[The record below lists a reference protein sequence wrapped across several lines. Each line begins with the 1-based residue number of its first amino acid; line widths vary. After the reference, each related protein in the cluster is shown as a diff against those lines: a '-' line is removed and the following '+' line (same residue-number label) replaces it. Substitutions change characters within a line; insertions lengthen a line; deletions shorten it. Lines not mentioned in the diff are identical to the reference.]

1 MTGSSTAALLILE
14 GPWWTPEQK
23 PKRPSVLPF
32 FEGME
37 NYRGDFNIY
46 YSNFYEKNGF
56 VRALRDDLTH
66 TREGRLFLYVAAHG
80 YQRMFAGLASKRG
93 MQLSTLL
100 RELKNAANYSNIEGI
115 VLGSCTVGSNVEEFM
130 GTVKSSKIVW
140 MFGYTC
146 EIDWMT
152 STLIDLSIFEQMM
165 GLEKSLLRNR
175 QQILERFARAL
186 RRFDQDYLICSE
198 GDAPVRLADAITLV
212 IQPRGRGKRPE
223 DATTL
228 LQERLGWSRE
238 GP

>member
-1 MTGSSTAALLILE
+1 VTGSSAAALLVLE

-56 VRALRDDLTH
+56 IRALRDDLTH

-80 YQRMFAGLASKRG
+80 YQRMFGGLASKRG

-100 RELKNAANYSNIEGI
+100 RELKNAANYSNIEGV

-130 GTVKSSKIVW
+130 NTIKSSKIVW

-152 STLIDLSIFEQMM
+152 STLIDLSVFEQMM
-165 GLEKSLLRNR
+165 GLEKGLLRNR
-175 QQILERFARAL
+175 QQILDRFARAL
-186 RRFDQDYLICSE
+186 RRFDQDYPICSE
-198 GDAPVRLADAITLV
+198 GASPVRLADAITLV
-212 IQPRGRGKRPE
+212 IQPRGRGRRPE
-223 DATTL
+223 DATSM

-238 GP
+238 GG

>member
-1 MTGSSTAALLILE
+1 
-14 GPWWTPEQK
+14 
-23 PKRPSVLPF
+23 
-32 FEGME
+32 ME

-56 VRALRDDLTH
+56 IRALRDDLTH

-100 RELKNAANYSNIEGI
+100 RELKNAANYSNIEGV

-130 GTVKSSKIVW
+130 STIKSSKIVW

-152 STLIDLSIFEQMM
+152 STLIDLSVFEQMM

-175 QQILERFARAL
+175 QQILDRFARAL
-186 RRFDQDYLICSE
+186 RRFDQDYPICSE
-198 GDAPVRLADAITLV
+198 GSVPVRLADAITLV

-223 DATTL
+223 DATSM
-228 LQERLGWSRE
+228 LQECLGWSRE
-238 GP
+238 GG

>member
-1 MTGSSTAALLILE
+1 
-14 GPWWTPEQK
+14 
-23 PKRPSVLPF
+23 
-32 FEGME
+32 ME

-56 VRALRDDLTH
+56 IRALRDDLTH

-100 RELKNAANYSNIEGI
+100 RELKNAANYSNIEGV

-130 GTVKSSKIVW
+130 NTIKSSKIVW

-152 STLIDLSIFEQMM
+152 STLIDLSVFEQMM
-165 GLEKSLLRNR
+165 GLEKSQLRNR
-175 QQILERFARAL
+175 QQILDRFARAL

-198 GDAPVRLADAITLV
+198 AAAPVRLADAVTLV

-228 LQERLGWSRE
+228 LQESLGWSRE